1 MPGVRKLGTFDTD
14 SDWEEFQ
21 DRVEQ
26 YLITNNIEEE
36 KQWAVHPLRSE
47 HILAAAKWHGVR
59 HATLKT
65 GRSRGYA
72 FVEFLSEDVAKIA
85 AETMDGYLLFNKIL
99 KCSVLPRDRVP
110 KGLFKG
116 LNFPFPVRK
125 EVVRIVNNRR
135 RSTEEDSRS
144 AQRRLARLQ
153 RSNARLSKMGLKYQF
168 QPEVPEELL
177 RPTEA
182 NASGSSGYNLV
193 VDSSDTSLTFKTPP
207 GAKRVLRKRS
217 LVDITPQH
225 GKKTPRQD
233 KKTLQQGK
241 KTPLLTSTPATAT
254 RRKKPQ

>member
-1 MPGVRKLGTFDTD
+1 MTKTTKSAAKAKPHKGDAIVKKGVLYIKHIPHGF
-14 SDWEEFQ
+14 
-21 DRVEQ
+21 
-26 YLITNNIEEE
+26 YEEE
-36 KQWAVHPLRSE
+36 MKKYFSQFGKVTNLRLSRS
-47 HILAAAKWHGVR
+47 G
-59 HATLKT
+59 KT

-135 RSTEEDSRS
+135 RSAEEDSCS

-177 RPTEA
+177 QPTEA

-217 LVDITPQH
+217 LVDITPQQGKKTSRQ
-225 GKKTPRQD
+225 GKKTP
-233 KKTLQQGK
+233 QQGK

-254 RRKKPQ
+254 KRKKPQ